1 LFTTMPA
8 GKVVVTNAK
17 RLDFDGKLNFDSVSK
32 VAGPAV
38 TRIED
43 DHPSDDEIIAA
54 LGDDATII
62 INKEIPITAA
72 LIGRFPPTMKLICE
86 AGTGFNNIAL
96 DAAAARGIKVTNV
109 PAYSTE
115 AVAQL
120 VATFLLNFSCSLGLQ
135 QRMLQNGDKSNFKG
149 SLQVPHFELQGKTIG
164 LIGGRGNI
172 GSATAK
178 LCIALGMRVIVSSR
192 SDAPSKIDG
201 VGITSS
207 VEDLLKVSDF
217 VSLHCPLTA
226 STKHLINAATLK
238 IMKPTAYLINTA
250 RGAIVDEPALIEA
263 LSASPPT
270 IAGAGLDVQELEPPA
285 DDSALYTLPNVILTP
300 HIGWKRVE
308 TRQRLVDAVA
318 DNIAAFI
325 SGTPTNIVA

>member
-1 LFTTMPA
+1 MAARVYPNINQHPEAHTDIFKRTLAPFPPSPCTHTT
-8 GKVVVTNAK
+8 
-17 RLDFDGKLNFDSVSK
+17 
-32 VAGPAV
+32 
-38 TRIED
+38 TRIEE

-149 SLQVPHFELQGKTIG
+149 L
-164 LIGGRGNI
+164 
-172 GSATAK
+172 
-178 LCIALGMRVIVSSR
+178 
-192 SDAPSKIDG
+192 
-201 VGITSS
+201 
-207 VEDLLKVSDF
+207 LLKF
-217 VSLHCPLTA
+217 RTPLA
-226 STKHLINAATLK
+226 QDI
-238 IMKPTAYLINTA
+238 
-250 RGAIVDEPALIEA
+250 
-263 LSASPPT
+263 
-270 IAGAGLDVQELEPPA
+270 
-285 DDSALYTLPNVILTP
+285 
-300 HIGWKRVE
+300 
-308 TRQRLVDAVA
+308 
-318 DNIAAFI
+318 
-325 SGTPTNIVA
+325 